1 MVVKPKSHGQLKI
14 VYLEAKSAGKSILPC
29 GLGHNLNLST
39 DHDRFVAI
47 SSRGL
52 NQIESIEPDN
62 LLAEVGAGLTLSE
75 LEKAL
80 APTGLYW
87 PITGPYERTL
97 GGLMGQGLLGAE
109 TMAKGT
115 MVDWIL
121 GTTMMNPAG
130 EIVKSGGRTLK
141 NVSGY
146 DLTRLA
152 WRARGSLVMNLSFIL
167 KLLPKPKICPVME
180 FSIKS
185 LKLAASHMETIIKEG
200 FGVQNLR
207 LIGDDKGLRICL
219 WLTGFV
225 EYVSAQEEKLKSLLK
240 DPSDLFEDGF
250 EYFNHVDAIFNLPN
264 EKIKIF
270 AGSRKN
276 LLETVRN
283 LSWIGDHHFVVDLG
297 SGRLALISS
306 PKSSEDLAFESGL
319 VLISGQVFQT
329 SGPLFRRLKTAIDPK
344 GLFATL

>member
-1 MVVKPKSHGQLKI
+1 MVAYPKTHGQLKI
-14 VYLEAKSAGKSILPC
+14 VFMEAKSARKSILPC
-29 GLGHNLNLST
+29 GLGHALDLAAN
-39 DHDRFVAI
+39 DDRFVAI
-47 SSRGL
+47 SSKEL
-52 NQIESIEPDN
+52 NQIESVEPDN
-62 LLAEVGAGLTLSE
+62 LLAAVGAGLTVSD

-87 PITGPYERTL
+87 PVTGPYGRTL
-97 GGLMGQGLLGAE
+97 GGIMGQGLLGAE

-121 GTTMMNPAG
+121 GTAMMTPSG

-152 WRARGSLVMNLSFIL
+152 WRARGSLVMNVSFIL

-185 LKLAASHMETIIKEG
+185 LKLAAAHMETIIKER

-207 LIGDDKGLRICL
+207 LIGDKKGLRICV
-219 WLTGFV
+219 WMTGFV
-225 EYVSAQEEKLKSLLK
+225 EYVTAQEEKLKCLLK

-250 EYFNHVDAIFNLPN
+250 EYFNHADSIFNLPD

-270 AGSRKN
+270 AGSRHH

-283 LSWIGDHHFVVDLG
+283 LSWIGDHDFVLDLG
-297 SGRLALISS
+297 SGRLALVSP
-306 PKSSEDLAFESGL
+306 PKSTEDLAFESGL

-329 SGPLFRRLKTAIDPK
+329 GGPLFRRVKTAIDPK
-344 GLFATL
+344 GTFLTL